1 MKTSKVIVVFLL
13 VVQFSFGQKETNAI
27 DFTFKN
33 NSLKSIPLIIPGV
46 MNPNLS
52 PYSSSGVGLKMGQE
66 VYFKNNGKKYILL
79 VVDETNYKGQVL
91 VINELIKTRKKELKL

>member
-33 NSLKSIPLIIPGV
+33 NSIKSIPLIIPGV

-52 PYSSSGVGLKMGQE
+52 PFSTSGVTLKMGQE
-66 VYFKNNGKKYILL
+66 VFFKNNGKKYLL
-79 VVDETNYKGQVL
+79 FIVDDKNYKGQVL
-91 VINELIKTRKKELKL
+91 VINELIKKRKKELNL